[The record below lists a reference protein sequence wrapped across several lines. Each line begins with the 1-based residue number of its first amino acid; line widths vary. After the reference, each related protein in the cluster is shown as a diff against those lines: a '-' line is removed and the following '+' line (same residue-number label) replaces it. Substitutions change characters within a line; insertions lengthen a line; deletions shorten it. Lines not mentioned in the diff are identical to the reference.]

1 MAIVSGKLG
10 VSLTGKTP
18 PRSSSPRRSGQPGTG
33 GRFEGALHCSCGDGD
48 DGGCI
53 AEPEAS
59 TYRKRLMT
67 FDIDDPLHRDFLKVV
82 QDRTSAVVVVE
93 PVHTVANGKL
103 PSSQY
108 NGGVAAGQDPDFHPD
123 EPKDAGESERGNGWP
138 SDCCDPSSVCLPSR
152 RRRNAS
158 FFGSTQ
164 ELNRERS
171 RQESSGHW
179 VIHPCSVFRMYWDL
193 CLTVLLVANLVLIP
207 VDVAFFADPGDIY
220 WMAFHLASDAI
231 FFVDIVC
238 NFRTGVITTQGVER
252 VNLDPKYIARH
263 YARTWFLLDFLSTV
277 PFDYICVLMD
287 SAFESLRRPG
297 AFSAIRLI
305 HLAKLL
311 GLLKLLRLSR
321 LCRYLSSLQEHSFT
335 TPTVYVSLAN
345 IVGLM
350 LLIAHWNGCL
360 QFFVAMMQGFPEGS
374 WVQRD
379 GIQHRP
385 LFEQYS
391 WSMFNALSQML
402 SIGYGQNAPAT
413 VVDMWLV
420 TLGMVTGATGYA
432 LLIGHA
438 TTLIQSLDY
447 TKRLHREK
455 MERVEEYMQYRRM
468 PKELRFRVRNYF
480 EHRHEGKAFDEDAI
494 LAELSQPLREDV
506 MKHNC
511 RATLRAVP
519 FLSNVDPGFVS
530 DLVTRLRYEFFQPGD
545 VIIQQGSV
553 GRKMYFIQSGTVKLL
568 LDGAQFLGTLSEGSY
583 FGEICLLTKTTRNAS
598 VIADTYCDLFSLSV
612 ENFNEVLLQYPL
624 MRSSLEA
631 TAAERIAHNTAFRAC
646 DSAHL

>member
-1 MAIVSGKLG
+1 
-10 VSLTGKTP
+10 
-18 PRSSSPRRSGQPGTG
+18 
-33 GRFEGALHCSCGDGD
+33 
-48 DGGCI
+48 
-53 AEPEAS
+53 
-59 TYRKRLMT
+59 
-67 FDIDDPLHRDFLKVV
+67 
-82 QDRTSAVVVVE
+82 
-93 PVHTVANGKL
+93 
-103 PSSQY
+103 
-108 NGGVAAGQDPDFHPD
+108 
-123 EPKDAGESERGNGWP
+123 
-138 SDCCDPSSVCLPSR
+138 
-152 RRRNAS
+152 
-158 FFGSTQ
+158 
-164 ELNRERS
+164 
-171 RQESSGHW
+171 
-179 VIHPCSVFRMYWDL
+179 MYWDL

-238 NFRTGVITTQGVER
+238 NFRTASLVAMC
-252 VNLDPKYIARH
+252 KYVDFRARI
-263 YARTWFLLDFLSTV
+263 S
-277 PFDYICVLMD
+277 
-287 SAFESLRRPG
+287 
-297 AFSAIRLI
+297 
-305 HLAKLL
+305 
-311 GLLKLLRLSR
+311 
-321 LCRYLSSLQEHSFT
+321 QFT

-494 LAELSQPLREDV
+494 LAELSQPLRESNYGMAFYAAQDV

>member
-10 VSLTGKTP
+10 ASLTGKAT
-18 PRSSSPRRSGQPGTG
+18 PRSCSRRSGLVASTDEG
-33 GRFEGALHCSCGDGD
+33 GLHRSGNGD
-48 DGGCI
+48 DEGC
-53 AEPEAS
+53 AEHGTS

-67 FDIDDPLHRDFLKVV
+67 FDIDDPLHRNFLKAV
-82 QDRTSAVVVVE
+82 QDREPTVVVVE
-93 PVHTVANGKL
+93 PVQVVANCKL
-103 PSSQY
+103 PSSQQ
-108 NGGVAAGQDPDFHPD
+108 NGATVTHLDPGLYTD
-123 EPKDAGESERGNGWP
+123 ESVKEAGESDVRASTW

-158 FFGSTQ
+158 FFGSTE

-171 RQESSGHW
+171 RQESSGHC
-179 VIHPCSVFRMYWDL
+179 VIHPCSIFRIYWDL
-193 CLTVLLVANLVLIP
+193 CLTVLLLANLVLIP
-207 VDVAFFADPGDIY
+207 VDVAFFADPGDLY
-220 WMAFHLASDAI
+220 WMAFHLTSDAI
-231 FFVDIVC
+231 FFVDIVF
-238 NFRTGVITTQGVER
+238 NFRTGVITTEGVER

-263 YARTWFLLDFLSTV
+263 YLRTWFLLDFLSTV
-277 PFDYICVLMD
+277 PFDYICVLVE
-287 SAFESLRRPG
+287 SAFKSLRQPG
-297 AFSAIRLI
+297 ALSAIRLL

-321 LCRYLSSLQEHSFT
+321 LCRYLSSLQKHTFAYCS
-335 TPTVYVSLAN
+335 TVYLSLAN
-345 IVGLM
+345 MVGLM

-494 LAELSQPLREDV
+494 LAELSQPLKEDV

-519 FLSNVDPGFVS
+519 FLSHVDPGFVS

-568 LDGAQFLGTLSEGSY
+568 LDGSQFLGTLSEGSY

-631 TAAERIAHNTAFRAC
+631 TAAQRIAHNSAFRAC
-646 DSAHL
+646 DSEHL

>member
-1 MAIVSGKLG
+1 MTIVSGKLG
-10 VSLTGKTP
+10 ASLMH
-18 PRSSSPRRSGQPGTG
+18 SSSPRRWSARVCGTHEG
-33 GRFEGALHCSCGDGD
+33 GLHRSGD
-48 DGGCI
+48 DEGH
-53 AEPEAS
+53 AERETS

-67 FDIDDPLHRDFLKVV
+67 FDIDDPLHRDFLKAV
-82 QDRTSAVVVVE
+82 QDRGPAVVVVE
-93 PVHTVANGKL
+93 PVHVVANGKL
-103 PSSQY
+103 PSSGQ
-108 NGGVAAGQDPDFHPD
+108 NGVNVPHLDLGVYPD
-123 EPKDAGESERGNGWP
+123 ESLKETGEAHAQTSTW

-158 FFGSTQ
+158 FFGSAE

-171 RQESSGHW
+171 RQESSGHCI
-179 VIHPCSVFRMYWDL
+179 IHPCSVFRMYWDL

-207 VDVAFFADPGDIY
+207 VDVAFYADPGDLY
-220 WMAFHLASDAI
+220 WMAFHLTSDAI
-231 FFVDIVC
+231 FFVDIVF
-238 NFRTGVITTQGVER
+238 NFRTGVITTEGVER

-263 YARTWFLLDFLSTV
+263 YLKTWFLLDFLSTV
-277 PFDYICVLMD
+277 PFDYICVLVET
-287 SAFESLRRPG
+287 AFKNLRQPG
-297 AFSAIRLI
+297 ALSAIRLL

-321 LCRYLSSLQEHSFT
+321 LCRYLSSLQEHTFAFSS
-335 TPTVYVSLAN
+335 TVYLSLAN
-345 IVGLM
+345 IVGFM

-360 QFFVAMMQGFPEGS
+360 QFFVAMMQGFPENS
-374 WVQRD
+374 WVQRN
-379 GIQHRP
+379 GIHNRP
-385 LFEQYS
+385 IFEQYS

-413 VVDMWLV
+413 VIDMWLV
-420 TLGMVTGATGYA
+420 TLGMLTGATGYA

-468 PKELRFRVRNYF
+468 PKDLRFRVRNYF

-494 LAELSQPLREDV
+494 LAELSQPLKEDV

-519 FLSNVDPGFVS
+519 FLSHVDPGFVS

-568 LDGAQFLGTLSEGSY
+568 LDGSQFLGTLSEGSY

-612 ENFNEVLLQYPL
+612 ENFNEVLQQYPL

-631 TAAERIAHNTAFRAC
+631 TAAQRIAHNSAFRAC
-646 DSAHL
+646 DSEHL

>member
-1 MAIVSGKLG
+1 MTIVSGKLG
-10 VSLTGKTP
+10 ASLMH
-18 PRSSSPRRSGQPGTG
+18 SSSPRRWSARVCGTHEG
-33 GRFEGALHCSCGDGD
+33 GLHRSGD
-48 DGGCI
+48 DEGH
-53 AEPEAS
+53 AERETS

-67 FDIDDPLHRDFLKVV
+67 FDIDDPLHRDFLKAV
-82 QDRTSAVVVVE
+82 QDRGPAVVVVE
-93 PVHTVANGKL
+93 PVHVVANGKL
-103 PSSQY
+103 PSSGQ
-108 NGGVAAGQDPDFHPD
+108 NGVNVPHLDLGVYPD
-123 EPKDAGESERGNGWP
+123 ESLKETGEAHAQTSTW

-158 FFGSTQ
+158 FFGSAE

-171 RQESSGHW
+171 RQESSGHCI
-179 VIHPCSVFRMYWDL
+179 IHPCSVFRMYWDL

-207 VDVAFFADPGDIY
+207 VDVAFYADPGDLY
-220 WMAFHLASDAI
+220 WMAFHLTSDAI
-231 FFVDIVC
+231 FFVDIVF
-238 NFRTGVITTQGVER
+238 NFRTGVITTEGVER

-263 YARTWFLLDFLSTV
+263 YLKTWFLLDFLSTV
-277 PFDYICVLMD
+277 PFDYICVLVET
-287 SAFESLRRPG
+287 AFKNLRQPG
-297 AFSAIRLI
+297 ALSAIRLL

-321 LCRYLSSLQEHSFT
+321 LCRYLSSLQEHT
-335 TPTVYVSLAN
+335 N
-345 IVGLM
+345 
-350 LLIAHWNGCL
+350 
-360 QFFVAMMQGFPEGS
+360 
-374 WVQRD
+374 
-379 GIQHRP
+379 RP
-385 LFEQYS
+385 IFEQYS

-413 VVDMWLV
+413 VIDMWLV
-420 TLGMVTGATGYA
+420 TLGMLTGATGYA

-468 PKELRFRVRNYF
+468 PKDLRFRVRNYF

-494 LAELSQPLREDV
+494 LAELSQPLKEDV

-519 FLSNVDPGFVS
+519 FLSHVDPGFVS

-568 LDGAQFLGTLSEGSY
+568 LDGSQFLGTLSEGSY

-612 ENFNEVLLQYPL
+612 ENFNEVLQQYPL

-631 TAAERIAHNTAFRAC
+631 TAAQRIAHNSAFRAC
-646 DSAHL
+646 DSEHL